1 MDRPTATQPPPPPRP
16 VTERPLVL
24 DRPGSCYLVMGGPV
38 DLFALSSERPTARMA
53 VGRIESGGLLFG
65 AAPSLLGAEHL
76 IAVGDAVTLIWQI
89 PDALWRNSAG
99 LPDFTAGIAGW
110 LTALGGGL
118 GRMIEPRPVPDL
130 VATGQRATA
139 VRLGAG
145 SVIGATAGITWVQL
159 PAGAWAR
166 FCGLE
171 PVSGLVPLPA
181 GSWLTLDHAAHIDLL
196 PFAEGLARPDWP
208 DALAAWGAAVAELL
222 PVLRGLAEA
231 DELNR
236 IRARD
241 HAGAQDHHQ
250 TLARFAGLLGN
261 RVPPLAEADGGDG
274 LLDVLRLLGRELGVP
289 VRRPATARRAQMD
302 RLPGLDEI
310 ARASG
315 LLLRQ
320 IELPD
325 RWWRQEAGL
334 LLARHQGRPVGLV
347 WRGGHYDMI
356 DRHGARRR
364 VTAASAADIAPAA
377 FQIFRP
383 LPRQTGLAAMMAA
396 GLTRAGPDSLVFL
409 AATLIGSLI
418 GQILPIVT
426 GLVFGLLVPAA
437 LRGALVQIGLLM
449 LLVAGAGY
457 LIQVA
462 TEAARERIAM
472 RGDAGLFDRAWAR
485 IIALPLPFLR
495 SRPAAFLAAQLGA
508 GLGSISGFRQ
518 MLYLSGSTLGM
529 LVSSLAVIAWHS
541 PLLAGL
547 AAGLAGVHLLIGLVA
562 GHAQARAYRNGEE
575 LIGTA
580 DAQLLQMINAM
591 VKLRSAAAE
600 DRAVLR
606 WADRFAAMRDRSV
619 RARRIG
625 NLFESWQAAFPILA
639 TAALFAVMQGL
650 AETTEGA
657 PALSI
662 AAIAAIATAF
672 GLMAGGLSQFL
683 RALLG
688 AWMMLP
694 GWQFARPLL
703 ERVPP
708 PSTGLTDPGPL
719 SGEIS
724 FAAVGFAYESGPPVL
739 SDISFR
745 VTPGQMVA
753 IVGPSGS
760 GKSTLVRLL
769 LGLEAPGAGAI
780 YVDGHDL
787 RTLHPTALRRQIGT
801 VLQDEALPPGS
812 ILDIVRGISDAGPD
826 EVRAALAAAA
836 LDQDVAA
843 MPMGLHT
850 LLPDATRMLSGGQ
863 LQRLALARALVQ
875 RPPVLVLDE
884 PTSALD
890 GPTQARVMQTIQ
902 ALPATRI
909 VIAHRLSTIRQ
920 AGLILVLDG
929 GRIVEAGTHDELVK
943 RKGRFAGLMATGT

>member
-1 MDRPTATQPPPPPRP
+1 MDQPATPQPRLM
-16 VTERPLVL
+16 TERPLAL
-24 DRPGSCYLVMGGPV
+24 DQPGSCFLVTGGPV
-38 DLFALSSERPTARMA
+38 DLFAISAERPTARMA
-53 VGRIESGGLLFG
+53 IGRIENGGLLFG
-65 AAPSLLGAEHL
+65 ATPALLGTEHL
-76 IAVGDAVTLIWQI
+76 IAAGDAVTLIWQL
-89 PDALWRNSAG
+89 PDVLWRNSAG
-99 LPDFTAGIAGW
+99 LPEIAAGIAGW
-110 LTALGGGL
+110 LGTIGGGL
-118 GRMIEPRPVPDL
+118 GRLIDPRPQPDL
-130 VATGQRATA
+130 AAHGQRAA
-139 VRLGAG
+139 AIRLGAG

-159 PAGAWAR
+159 PVGAGAR
-166 FCGLE
+166 FCGME
-171 PVSGLVPLPA
+171 PVSGLVPLPE
-181 GSWLTLDHAAHIDLL
+181 GSWLTLDDAAQIDLL

-208 DALAAWGAAVAELL
+208 EALAAWGAAATEVL
-222 PVLRGLAEA
+222 PILRGLAEA

-241 HAGAQDHHQ
+241 HATAQDHRQ

-261 RVPPLAEADGGDG
+261 RVPLLAEADGGDG

-289 VRRPATARRAQMD
+289 IHRPAAARRAQMD
-302 RLPGLDEI
+302 RLPQLDEI

-320 IELPD
+320 VDLPD
-325 RWWRQEAGL
+325 GWWRQESGL
-334 LLARHQGRPVGLV
+334 LLARHQDRPVGLI

-364 VTAASAADIAPAA
+364 VTAAEAAGIAPTAR
-377 FQIFRP
+377 QIFLP
-383 LPRQTGLAAMMAA
+383 LARKAGLAGMMTA
-396 GLTRAGPDSLVFL
+396 GLAGAGPDSLVFL

-437 LRGALVQIGLLM
+437 LRGALVQIGLLV

-457 LIQVA
+457 LAQLA
-462 TEAARERIAM
+462 AETARERVAM

-495 SRPAAFLAAQLGA
+495 SRPAAFLSAQLGA

-518 MLYLSGSTLGM
+518 MLYLSGGTLGM
-529 LVSSLAVIAWHS
+529 VVSSLAVITWHS

-547 AAGLAGVHLLIGLVA
+547 AAGLAGLHLLIGVA
-562 GHAQARAYRNGEE
+562 TGHAQARAYRNGEE
-575 LIGTA
+575 LMGTA

-591 VKLRSAAAE
+591 VKLRTAAAE

-606 WADRFAAMRDRSV
+606 WADRFAAMRHRSV
-619 RARRIG
+619 KVRRIG

-639 TAALFAVMQGL
+639 TAALFAVIQGL
-650 AETTEGA
+650 ADTAEGA

-672 GLMAGGLSQFL
+672 GLMTAGLSQFL

-694 GWQFARPLL
+694 GWAFALPLL
-703 ERVPP
+703 ERAPP
-708 PSTGLTDPGPL
+708 ATTGLTDPGPL

-745 VTPGQMVA
+745 VAPGQMVA

-760 GKSTLVRLL
+760 GKSTLLRLL
-769 LGLEAPGAGAI
+769 LGLEAPGTGAVYI
-780 YVDGHDL
+780 DGHDL
-787 RTLHPTALRRQIGT
+787 RTLHPTAVRRQIGT

-812 ILDIVRGISDAGPD
+812 ILDIVRGISDASPD
-826 EVRAALAAAA
+826 QVRAALAAAA

-850 LLPDATRMLSGGQ
+850 MLPDAPRMLSGGQ

-920 AGLILVLDG
+920 AGLILVLEG

-943 RKGRFAGLMATGT
+943 RKGRFAALMGG